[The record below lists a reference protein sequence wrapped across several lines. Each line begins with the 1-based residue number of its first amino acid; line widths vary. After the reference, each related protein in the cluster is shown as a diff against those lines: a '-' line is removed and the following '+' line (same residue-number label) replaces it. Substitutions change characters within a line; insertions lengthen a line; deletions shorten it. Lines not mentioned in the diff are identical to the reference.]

1 MCHISVSKLVKSLTV
16 SKPACLSIVSKGN
29 ICNVSIVSQ
38 KVKPLN
44 IKKSMNSCNLRNQN
58 VHIVNSI
65 SQHSKRLNVG
75 KSGCSSNV
83 SEPVICNSSNK
94 SVCYIINASVR

>member
-1 MCHISVSKLVKSLTV
+1 
-16 SKPACLSIVSKGN
+16 
-29 ICNVSIVSQ
+29 
-38 KVKPLN
+38 
-44 IKKSMNSCNLRNQN
+44 MNSCNLRNQN

-94 SVCYIINASVR
+94 SACYIVNASVR